1 MDTGLTQD
9 QSQNSP
15 NESQISYPRAPGPL
29 ENVMKIRIYWYG
41 NAVHKDNNI
50 ILLTT

>member
-1 MDTGLTQD
+1 MDTDLTQD

-15 NESQISYPRAPGPL
+15 NESQNSDPRAPGPL
-29 ENVMKIRIYWYG
+29 ENVMKLRMYCCG
-41 NAVHKDNNI
+41 NVVHKDNI